1 MTIKQKLIEKV
12 KNLLK
17 EKGQKALEI
26 AKQSVLQEKSGYEPI
41 NEALRYF
48 MEEIWLDVPHPA
60 LLSLACEAV
69 GENPDTTASIGAA
82 ITVLAG
88 AADIHDDIIDQ
99 SLIKD
104 GKETVF
110 GKFGKDVAL
119 LVGDALLFK
128 GLMMLHEACEKLQMN
143 QREEILRLLTQAFFK
158 ISGAEAKE
166 TGFKGKF
173 DLSAEEYLEII
184 EDKAAVAEAT
194 AKIGAIIGGG
204 TRDEIEALG
213 YYGKTLSVLMTI
225 RDEFIDI
232 FELNEIKN
240 RAENEC
246 LPLPI
251 LFTFKDSR
259 KRDKIVS
266 LLKEGK
272 LTEKK
277 KNKILDIVMTAVET
291 RELKGKMLSLIK
303 EADQQLK
310 HVKKCKGTLRF
321 ILKSILEGLDT
332 SRADF

>member
-1 MTIKQKLIEKV
+1 MEKV
-12 KNLLK
+12 KSFLK

-26 AKQSVLQEKSGYEPI
+26 AKQSVLQEKIECESLK
-41 NEALRYF
+41 EALRYF
-48 MEEIWLDVPHPA
+48 MEEIWLNVPHPA
-60 LLSLACEAV
+60 LLSLTCEAV
-69 GENPDTTASIGAA
+69 GGNPDSIANIGAA
-82 ITVLAG
+82 IALLAG

-110 GKFGKDVAL
+110 GKFGKDIAL
-119 LVGDALLFK
+119 LAGDALLFK
-128 GLMMLHEACEKLQMN
+128 GLMMLHEACKQFPKK
-143 QREEILRLLTQAFFK
+143 QKQEILRLSKQAFFK
-158 ISGAEAKE
+158 IGSAEARE
-166 TGFKGKF
+166 TSLKGKF
-173 DLSAEEYLEII
+173 DLSAEEYFKII
-184 EDKAAVAEAT
+184 ENKAAVAEAT

-204 TRDEIEALG
+204 TRKEIAILG

-259 KRDKIVS
+259 KRNKIVN
-266 LLKEGK
+266 LLKEGE

-277 KNKILDIVMTAVET
+277 RDKILDIVMNAMET
-291 RELKGKMLSLIK
+291 RKLKEKMLSLIK
-303 EADQQLK
+303 ETDKRLK
-310 HVKKCKGTLRF
+310 HIKKCRRTLKFLLR
-321 ILKSILEGLDT
+321 STLEDLDAPKT
-332 SRADF
+332 KL